1 MESIIVIATKENK
14 DKILRDNSKQKKLV
28 NLKFYTF
35 LELKRYLFFDYDVN
49 AIAFLV
55 KNYGISVA
63 VAKMYLENMYFLKDI
78 ANSKVQFLR
87 EMKQRLD
94 EEGLLIYHE
103 HFWDTLKKKKI
114 IVYGFEDLTKEQKLI
129 LDKIDAFIEYSSW
142 EEKKYVPKV
151 YEAKNM
157 EEEVEF
163 GLIEIAKLL
172 ENNISINNIKVI
184 ASKEYDNLL
193 NRYFSLYDIPYNKKN
208 NHAFYSTMVAQE
220 FLSNYNLYS
229 IEENIMHLSEKYTNV
244 SQLVKIINASVLIQD
259 KDLRKEFIIQD
270 LKKTKIPEVVYLN
283 AVKITDLKDAFSDDD
298 YVFLLGFNVNQYPVI
313 KRDIDYLSDQVR
325 EQLGLDTTVDENN
338 YEANFVLYKIQ
349 HIKNLVITYKLHS
362 FSKEDYPSMLISEL
376 DLEVLPIKLDASC
389 TYSLK
394 YSNMK
399 YALSLDNLY
408 KFGSMDPNLGIY
420 EHNLDI
426 PYNSYDNQFKG
437 ISTHF
442 LKKKLQSELTLS
454 YTNLEMYQECAF
466 RYYVS
471 KILRLDIFLENFKT
485 ILGSIMHHVLELGI
499 MRDIDIPVEMM
510 KFVKEKGYILNAKEM
525 FYLEE
530 FSHELTDILE
540 VIRMQHKKSKLKHYL
555 FEQEFFVYKDL
566 EDFNITFKGNIDKV
580 MYETIKDKE
589 VLAVVDYKTGNPTIT
604 LNNLDYGLNIQLPIY
619 LYLLKRS
626 DRFKNS
632 LIAGFYIQKILTKK
646 EPIQF
651 KKSLHELLKNRL
663 RLQGFTNSD
672 EELMGILDEDYQ
684 KGEILANVQFK
695 KDGLLSSKAKVLSNE
710 EMDEL
715 ISKVDKIIDGVIQKI
730 LDANFVINPKVING
744 KNIACTYCKFRDLCY
759 RRKKNEV
766 ELGGEIRELD
776 ERAAVSN

>member
-1 MESIIVIATKENK
+1 
-14 DKILRDNSKQKKLV
+14 
-28 NLKFYTF
+28 
-35 LELKRYLFFDYDVN
+35 
-49 AIAFLV
+49 
-55 KNYGISVA
+55 
-63 VAKMYLENMYFLKDI
+63 
-78 ANSKVQFLR
+78 
-87 EMKQRLD
+87 
-94 EEGLLIYHE
+94 
-103 HFWDTLKKKKI
+103 
-114 IVYGFEDLTKEQKLI
+114 
-129 LDKIDAFIEYSSW
+129 
-142 EEKKYVPKV
+142 
-151 YEAKNM
+151 
-157 EEEVEF
+157 
-163 GLIEIAKLL
+163 
-172 ENNISINNIKVI
+172 
-184 ASKEYDNLL
+184 
-193 NRYFSLYDIPYNKKN
+193 
-208 NHAFYSTMVAQE
+208 
-220 FLSNYNLYS
+220 
-229 IEENIMHLSEKYTNV
+229 
-244 SQLVKIINASVLIQD
+244 
-259 KDLRKEFIIQD
+259 
-270 LKKTKIPEVVYLN
+270 
-283 AVKITDLKDAFSDDD
+283 
-298 YVFLLGFNVNQYPVI
+298 
-313 KRDIDYLSDQVR
+313 
-325 EQLGLDTTVDENN
+325 
-338 YEANFVLYKIQ
+338 
-349 HIKNLVITYKLHS
+349 
-362 FSKEDYPSMLISEL
+362 
-376 DLEVLPIKLDASC
+376 
-389 TYSLK
+389 
-394 YSNMK
+394 
-399 YALSLDNLY
+399 
-408 KFGSMDPNLGIY
+408 MDPNLGIY

-437 ISTHF
+437 ISVHF
-442 LKKKLQSELTLS
+442 LKKKLQGELTLS

-540 VIRMQHKKSKLKHYL
+540 IIRMQHKKSKLKHYL

-632 LIAGFYIQKILTKK
+632 LIAGFYIQKILAKK

-651 KKSLHELLKNRL
+651 KKSLHEL
-663 RLQGFTNSD
+663 
-672 EELMGILDEDYQ
+672 
-684 KGEILANVQFK
+684 NVQFK

-715 ISKVDKIIDGVIQKI
+715 ISKVDKIIDGVIKKI

-759 RRKKNEV
+759 KRKKNEV
-766 ELGGEIRELD
+766 ELGGENNELD
-776 ERAAVSN
+776 ERATVSN

>member
-14 DKILRDNSKQKKLV
+14 DKILKENSRQKKLV

-35 LELKRYLFFDYDVN
+35 EELKKYLFFDYDVN
-49 AIAFLV
+49 TIAFLV
-55 KNYGISVA
+55 KNYQVSVA

-78 ANSKVQFLR
+78 KNSKVQFLR

-94 EEGLLIYHE
+94 EEGILIYRD
-103 HFWDTLKKKKI
+103 HFLDTLKGKKI
-114 IVYGFEDLTKEQKLI
+114 IVYGFDDLTKEQKLI
-129 LDKIDAFIEYSSW
+129 LDKIEASKEYSIFD
-142 EEKKYVPKV
+142 EKKYMPKV
-151 YEAKNM
+151 YEASNM

-163 GLIEIAKLL
+163 VLKEIAKLL

-184 ASKEYDNLL
+184 ASREYDNLL

-208 NHAFYSTMVAQE
+208 NHAFYSTMIAQE
-220 FLSNYNLYS
+220 FLTNYDLYS
-229 IEENIMHLSEKYTNV
+229 MEENIMHLSEKYTNV
-244 SQLVKIINASVLIQD
+244 SQLVRIINESVLVQD
-259 KDLRKEFIIQD
+259 KDMRKLFIIDD

-283 AVKITDLKDAFSDDD
+283 AVKITDLKDSFSDDD
-298 YVFLLGFNVNQYPVI
+298 YVFLLGFNVNQYPLI
-313 KRDIDYLSDQVR
+313 KRDIDYLSDPVK
-325 EQLGLDTTVDENN
+325 EQLGLDTTVDWNN
-338 YEANFVLYKIQ
+338 YETKFVLYKIQ
-349 HIKNLVITYKLHS
+349 HIKNLVITYKLYS
-362 FSKEDYPSMLISEL
+362 FGKEAYPSMLISEL
-376 DLEVLPIKLDASC
+376 NLDVLPVEIDASI
-389 TYSLK
+389 TYSKEYSNLK
-394 YSNMK
+394 YAK
-399 YALSLDNLY
+399 FLDNLY
-408 KFGSMDPNLGIY
+408 KFSVIDANLGMY

-426 PYNSYDNQFKG
+426 PYASYDNQFRG
-437 ISTHF
+437 IRKEQ
-442 LKKKLQSELTLS
+442 LKKKLNGELTLS

-471 KILRLDIFLENFKT
+471 KVLRLDIFLENFKT

-499 MRDIDIPVEMM
+499 MRDINIPVEMM
-510 KFVKEKGYILNAKEM
+510 KFVKEQGYVLNAKEM

-540 VIRMQHKKSKLKHYL
+540 VIRMQQAKSKLKHYL

-632 LIAGFYIQKILTKK
+632 LIAGFYIQKILAKK

-715 ISKVDKIIDGVIQKI
+715 ISKVDKIIDGVIKKI

-766 ELGGEIRELD
+766 ELGGESRELD